1 MNPVSQLPVIGRFF
15 RRSAPERP
23 RSRTYYGIDSLR
35 RKAKPLFFFIRA
47 FFRAAIRTQHR
58 EIRAIG
64 LENIPPDGSVL
75 LVGNHPNSFL
85 DYFNLLN
92 VIRHPMATAAKDTI
106 TNWPLLGP
114 LLRDH
119 MLMVPIS
126 RRMDHNDGEGLSEE
140 DRRKQNEGS
149 LREAVELLV
158 RGRLFNIFVEGRSTD
173 SRKLNKLKLGFM
185 YIALQAEKEFNF
197 NLNLQ
202 MVPYGFYYSRINKFQ
217 SSVCVIFGK
226 PVKLKNLIADVYD
239 DFLAL
244 SESERSQIEKKLMV
258 AGKERIAR
266 DIEDIIISIPDKHLV
281 DLIDDATAVYTLTPA
296 KYMGQFGNIRE
307 KYRLSKILA
316 DCVVSASRT
325 DRGRER
331 LEKLRRS
338 MVQYRKD
345 LRSAGLRDALIRREH
360 TWAELGYFLRVLV
373 QGLLL
378 SPLLLIGYGTN
389 FLPRLAGRFMRYS
402 VIDIQKRPKV
412 DGDEQAMIA
421 ATVTALIV
429 YPLVGLGVALGL
441 ASFAGQAVDTGLRA
455 LFAFPQPADLVA
467 AYWHYIAAGAGILTT
482 VLMPRLWRFSVFYGQ
497 QLKNALY
504 WIGDFFAELI
514 RGSEVRRLREK
525 RYEVVDAV
533 DFLIG
538 DYGE

>member
-1 MNPVSQLPVIGRFF
+1 MNPVSQLPLIGRFF
-15 RRSAPERP
+15 RRPAEERP

-35 RKAKPLFFFIRA
+35 RKAKPLFFLIRA

-114 LLRDH
+114 ILRHH

-126 RRMDHNDGEGLSEE
+126 RRMDHNDGDISEE
-140 DRRKQNEGS
+140 DRRKQNEDS
-149 LREAVELLV
+149 LRESVELLV

-202 MVPYGFYYSRINKFQ
+202 LVPYGFYYSRINKFQ

-226 PVKLKNLIADVYD
+226 PVKLKNLIADVPD

-258 AGKERIAR
+258 AGKERITR

-281 DLIDDATAVYTLTPA
+281 DLIDDTTAVYALTPA
-296 KYMGQFGNIRE
+296 KYMGPFGNIRE

-316 DCVVSASRT
+316 DTVVGASRT

-331 LEKLRRS
+331 LEKLRRTI
-338 MVQYRKD
+338 VQYRKD
-345 LRSAGLRDALIRREH
+345 LRSSGLRDALIRREH
-360 TWAELGYFLRVLV
+360 TWAELGYFTRVLF

-378 SPLLLIGYGTN
+378 SPVLLAGYVTN
-389 FLPRLAGRFMRYS
+389 FLPRMAGRFMRYS

-421 ATVTALIV
+421 ATVTALFV
-429 YPLVGLGVALGL
+429 YPLVGVGVALGL
-441 ASFAGQAVDTGLRA
+441 ALFAGEAVSSALRA
-455 LFAFPQPADLVA
+455 LFTFPQPADLVA
-467 AYWHYIAAGAGILTT
+467 GHWNAIAAVAGAAAA

-504 WIGDFFAELI
+504 WIGDFFAELV

-525 RYEVVDAV
+525 RYEIVDAT